1 MKITIELPDTTSL
14 GFLNISYVKNGTM
27 MLGSFAIDSN
37 DLKNGYLNIAEKAD

>member
-14 GFLNISYVKNGTM
+14 GFLNISYAKNGKV

-37 DLKNGYLNIAEKAD
+37 DLKKGYLNIAEKAE